1 MAVLNQ
7 IPAQYTPTLMVDI
20 RDTLNAN
27 GATVTDNLTTFFTR
41 SANLTPWSRRKP
53 VVDTLNVQ
61 PILMTTADMAEQLNS
76 SGVVVSRYGVEI
88 FGGAQTPAEL
98 FTIVNMVRQGY
109 YYALPQA
116 GAANQPMRLSDFN
129 GYLPTA
135 QMPLHTTFPDGYEFA
150 YLQYDYPLTGIEL
163 QDSGNPDYGQLYRK
177 DLYPTKDSNG
187 NAITLNRGVYIR
199 LDDGSYD
206 FAVVGALNF
215 KSDKPVGLALSK
227 LAGKDFTIMEFLTNA
242 PTTWSS
248 FAVEDFVA
256 SGYSCYAL
264 PEPLSHC
271 SMASSGGGTA
281 PTIKVARV
289 VFQQVPIFFG
299 ISATDYSTVSA
310 SFQISSVG
318 DLYSGGNITSFA
330 CGIYSD
336 AACTQI
342 IQRQQFTSF
351 TLGAENVSSTYS
363 VKLTNNTGNSGIY
376 FGVWFNGTLQYSG
389 SVRMQITAS
398 QVSEI
403 NNL

>member
-7 IPAQYTPTLMVDI
+7 IPALYTPTLMVDI

-27 GATVTDNLTTFFTR
+27 GATVTDNLATFFTNA
-41 SANLTPWSRRKP
+41 ANISPWSRRKP

-61 PILMTTADMAEQLNS
+61 PIVMTTEDMAEQRNS

-98 FTIVNMVRQGY
+98 FSTVKLFKRGY
-109 YYALPQA
+109 FYDLPQL

-163 QDSGNPDYGQLYRK
+163 RDSGNPDDGQLYRK

-187 NAITLNRGVYIR
+187 NAITLNRGVYVR

-215 KSDKPVGLALSK
+215 KSDNPVRLALSK

-248 FAVEDFVA
+248 FAIEDFVA
-256 SGYSCYAL
+256 SGYFCYAL

-289 VFQQVPIFFG
+289 VFQQSPIFFG
-299 ISATDYSTVSA
+299 VSATDYSTVSA
-310 SFQISSVG
+310 SFQLSSEG
-318 DLYSGGNITSFA
+318 DLYSGGKITSFA

-342 IQRQQFTSF
+342 IQRRQFDPI
-351 TLGAENVSSTYS
+351 TLGAEATSSTYS
-363 VKLTNNTGNSGIY
+363 VKLTNNTGSSGIY
-376 FGVWFNGTLQYSG
+376 FGVWFNNELQYSG
-389 SVRMQITAS
+389 NVKMQITAS

>member
-27 GATVTDNLTTFFTR
+27 DATVTDNLLTFFSR
-41 SANLTPWSRRKP
+41 SANITPWSRRKP
-53 VVDTLNVQ
+53 IVDTLNVQ
-61 PILMTTADMAEQLNS
+61 PVVMTTADMAEQLNS

-98 FTIVNMVRQGY
+98 FTIVNLFRQGY
-109 YYALPQA
+109 FYALPQA

-135 QMPLHTTFPDGYEFA
+135 QIPLQTTFADGYEFD
-150 YLQYDYPLTGIEL
+150 YLAYDYPLTGIEL
-163 QDSGNPDYGQLYRK
+163 RDSDNPDDGQLYRK
-177 DLYPTKDSNG
+177 DLYPTKDADG

-215 KSDKPVGLALSK
+215 NSDRVIKATLSNLK
-227 LAGKDFTIMEFLTNA
+227 GKNFTIMEFLTNA
-242 PTTWSS
+242 PTTWNS
-248 FAVEDFVA
+248 FTATDFVA
-256 SGYSCYAL
+256 SGYFCYAL

-281 PTIKVARV
+281 PTLKVARV
-289 VFQQVPIFFG
+289 VFSKHPTFFRL
-299 ISATDYSTVSA
+299 SDTDYSTVSA
-310 SFQISSVG
+310 AFTLSSEG
-318 DLYSGGNITSFA
+318 DLYGGGSITSFA

>member
-1 MAVLNQ
+1 
-7 IPAQYTPTLMVDI
+7 MVDI

-27 GATVTDNLTTFFTR
+27 GGVVTDNLATFFTR

-53 VVDTLNVQ
+53 VVDTLNAQ
-61 PILMTTADMAEQLNS
+61 PVIMTTADMAEQLNS

-88 FGGAQTPAEL
+88 FGGAQTPVEL
-98 FTIVNMVRQGY
+98 FTIVKLFKQGY

-129 GYLPTA
+129 GYYPAAQLPL
-135 QMPLHTTFPDGYEFA
+135 QTTFADGYKFD
-150 YLQYDYPLTGIEL
+150 YLQYDYPLNGIEL
-163 QDSGNPDYGQLYRK
+163 RDSNDSNDGQLYRK
-177 DLYPTKDSNG
+177 DLYPSNVV
-187 NAITLNRGVYIR
+187 NRGIYVR

-206 FAVVGALNF
+206 FAVVGSLRL
-215 KSDKPVGLALSK
+215 KSEPFVRQALSK
-227 LAGKDFTIMEFLTNA
+227 LAGKKFTIMEFLTNA

-248 FAVEDFVA
+248 FGVKDFVA
-256 SGYSCYAL
+256 SGYLCYAL
-264 PEPLSHC
+264 PLPISHC

-289 VFQQVPIFFG
+289 VFQQSPIFFG

-342 IQRQQFTSF
+342 IQRKQFDPI
-351 TLGAENVSSTYS
+351 TLGAEATSSIYN
-363 VKLTNNTGNSGIY
+363 VKLTNNTGSSGIY
-376 FGVWFNGTLQYSG
+376 FGVWFNSTLQYSG
-389 SVRMQITAS
+389 SVKMQITAS

>member
-1 MAVLNQ
+1 MAVLTQLPPLSDPINEN
-7 IPAQYTPTLMVDI
+7 DI

-27 GATVTDNLTTFFTR
+27 GATVTDQITTFFSR

-61 PILMTTADMAEQLNS
+61 PVVMTTADMAEQLNN

-98 FTIVNMVRQGY
+98 FTIVNLFKQGY

-116 GAANQPMRLSDFN
+116 GAANQPMRLLDFN
-129 GYLPTA
+129 GYYPAAQLPLQA
-135 QMPLHTTFPDGYEFA
+135 TFADGYEFD
-150 YLQYDYPLTGIEL
+150 YLQYDYPLNGIEL
-163 QDSGNPDYGQLYRK
+163 RDSDDPDDGQLYRK

-187 NAITLNRGVYIR
+187 NAITLNRGVYVR

-215 KSDKPVGLALSK
+215 NSDVVINATLSK
-227 LAGKDFTIMEFLTNA
+227 LKGKSFTIMEFLTNA
-242 PTTWSS
+242 PTSWNS
-248 FAVEDFVA
+248 FSTTDFVA
-256 SGYSCYAL
+256 SGYFCYAL

-289 VFQQVPIFFG
+289 VFSKYPTFVG
-299 ISATDYSTVSA
+299 ISDADYSTVYA
-310 SFQISSVG
+310 SFQISSEG
-318 DLYSGGNITSFA
+318 NLYGGGNISMFA

-342 IQRQQFTSF
+342 IQRQQFSSF

-363 VKLTNNTGNSGIY
+363 VKLINNTGSSGIY

-389 SVRMQITAS
+389 SVRMQISAS